1 MESTKQKYD
10 WPSLKQE
17 FFISDYVEVKSFF
30 EEQYGN
36 YSGTIRTNT
45 SGWSK
50 EKKQFVQDI
59 LVKSIEHT
67 KEKRALELSKTL
79 DGILDELQ
87 RRVNGSNIQFLS
99 VRELKTLWE
108 IFMRMNNKSVKA
120 NEETSFLQSFCEG

>member
-1 MESTKQKYD
+1 MEATKQKYD

-17 FFISDYVEVKSFF
+17 FFVSDYVEVKSFF

-45 SGWSK
+45 TGWSK
-50 EKKQFVQDI
+50 EKKEFVQDI
-59 LVKSIEHT
+59 LAKSVEHT

-108 IFMRMNNKSVKA
+108 IFMTMNNKPLKA
-120 NEETSFLQSFCEG
+120 NKEDNFLQSFC